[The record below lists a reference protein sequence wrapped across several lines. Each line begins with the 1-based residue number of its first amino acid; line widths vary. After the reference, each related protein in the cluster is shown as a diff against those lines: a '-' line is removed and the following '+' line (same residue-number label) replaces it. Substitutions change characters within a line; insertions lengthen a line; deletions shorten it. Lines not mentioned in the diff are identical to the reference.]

1 MPWEQELE
9 NDLKWR
15 EVELAALKFAVTQSA
30 PNTVPHKA
38 LLRAA
43 WAMLYAH
50 YEGFCLFALSLFLD
64 EVKKSGAT
72 RDRCKAPLMLFSLEE
87 TFRKIRKRTPP
98 APDFHTFCSTT
109 FPTLMSAAIDFEIN
123 GDGDFVLAGRS
134 NLYGKHLLQH
144 CETMCLVESCIDAN
158 KTKLGLLVTRRNK
171 IAHGE
176 QELVSNLTEYK
187 QYEDAAIEVM
197 HDLAVAIVDALDNK
211 TYLKP
216 AYHAP

>member
-15 EVELAALKFAVTQSA
+15 EAELTALKFAVTQST
-30 PNTVPHKA
+30 PNTIPHKA

-50 YEGFCLFALSLFLD
+50 YEGFCLFALSVFLD
-64 EVKKSGAT
+64 EVKKSGAL
-72 RDRCKAPLMLFSLEE
+72 RDQCQAPLMLFSLEE
-87 TFRKIRKRTPP
+87 TFRRIRKVTPHTP
-98 APDFHTFCSTT
+98 VFHAFCSTT
-109 FPTLMSAAIDFEIN
+109 FPMLMSAAIDFEVDE
-123 GDGDFVLAGRS
+123 DGDFVIAGRS
-134 NLYGKHLLQH
+134 NLYGNDLLEH
-144 CETMCLVESCIDAN
+144 CKTMCLVESCIDTN

-176 QELVSNLTEYK
+176 QEVVKDLTEYK
-187 QYEDAAIEVM
+187 QYEDAAIDVM
-197 HDLAVAIVDALDNK
+197 HDIAVAIVDALDNK

-216 AYHAP
+216 AYRVP